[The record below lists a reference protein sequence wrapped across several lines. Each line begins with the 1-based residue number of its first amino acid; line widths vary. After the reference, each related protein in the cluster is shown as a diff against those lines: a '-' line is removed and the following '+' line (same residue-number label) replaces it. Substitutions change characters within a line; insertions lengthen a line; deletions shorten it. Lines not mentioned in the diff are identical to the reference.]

1 MTRTGVLLLALV
13 ALAGLETSRAQTGPA
28 ATPQPQKTQGN
39 RLELGNAPTP
49 ADMYCAGFITSE
61 HVSESHFVA
70 AGIYSPDQTRYGSGM
85 HPIFIHGHD
94 MKEGDRFMILRH
106 MKDPNRYEGYPGQR
120 SAIRGAGEPYSER
133 GYVKVVEVQ
142 KNIAIAV
149 PELIC
154 SEIVVGDIAVPFVER
169 QAPIFRSVTLERFT
183 PPNGKTHGRIIMG
196 DEFDHYVGSKSKVYL
211 DIGEN
216 KGLQPGDY
224 LRATRTYTHTY
235 QDADGGLS
243 RRASMNEDTQKDPVK
258 FSVGDVSQLPRR
270 TLGDMIVLDVH
281 KKSATA
287 MILTAFED
295 IHVGDGVELMDVSAA
310 PEVQPVKPAELA
322 PAPAPTETTVANLP
336 RITCSA
342 APATVIMGE
351 RSTISCDASSPD
363 NRPVTITFSSNGGK
377 LSSSRNQATLDTTDA
392 GAGPIAVRATALDDR
407 QLSASTVTNVNV
419 EAPPAAK
426 PTAQKLSELTF
437 KPNGSYVDNRSKAIL
452 DDVALKLQQ
461 DPTSTAVLYGASEE
475 KEPPRLALQRAENA
489 KTYLTKSKGI
499 DPQRIQTKANTEP
512 GRTVEVWTLPAGV
525 APPK

>member
-1 MTRTGVLLLALV
+1 MTRSGVVLLLVLA
-13 ALAGLETSRAQTGPA
+13 ASAGLDQISRAQTQPA
-28 ATPQPQKTQGN
+28 ATPEPKKTQGTK
-39 RLELGNAPTP
+39 LDLGNAPTP
-49 ADMYCAGFITSE
+49 ADMYCGGFITSE

-70 AGIYSPDQTRYGSGM
+70 AGIYSPDQTRYASAI
-85 HPIFIHGHD
+85 HPIFIHGRD
-94 MKEGDRFMILRH
+94 MKEGDRFTILRH
-106 MKDPNRYEGYPGQR
+106 MKDPNHYEGYPGER
-120 SAIRGAGEPYSER
+120 SAIRDAGEPYSER

-169 QAPIFRSVTLERFT
+169 KAPIFRSVTLDRFA
-183 PPNGKTHGRIIMG
+183 PPNGKTHGRIIMA

-224 LRATRTYTHTY
+224 LRATRTYTHIY
-235 QDADGGLS
+235 NDADGGLS
-243 RRASMNEDTQKDPVK
+243 RKASMNEDTQKDPMK
-258 FSVGDVSQLPRR
+258 FSDFSELPRR
-270 TLGDMIVLDVH
+270 TVGDMMVLDVH

-310 PEVQPVKPAELA
+310 PEVAPLKAEELA
-322 PAPAPTETTVANLP
+322 PGAPPTETTVANLP

-351 RSTISCDASSPD
+351 RSTISCDATSPD
-363 NRPVTITFSSNGGK
+363 NRPLVITFSSNGGK

-392 GAGPIAVRATALDDR
+392 GAGPIAVRATAVDDR

-419 EAPPAAK
+419 EAAPAAK
-426 PTAQKLSELTF
+426 PTAQKLSELLF
-437 KPNGSYVDNRSKAIL
+437 KPNGSYVDNKSKAIL

-461 DPTSTAVLYGASEE
+461 DPTSTAVLYGAAEE
-475 KEPPRLALQRAENA
+475 KEPPRLALQRAENV